1 MNKFTRRIATSLA
14 AFSLLGLA
22 GLPSTSAAK
31 TIEEAVAD
39 GKLTVGIHNRAPW
52 GFRGPDGLVT
62 GFHPDLVRAAFEPL
76 GVKQIDFVI
85 SDFGALIPGLNANR
99 FDMIASGI
107 SITPERCGQVVFS
120 EPDLSVLDGLIVK
133 KGNPKNIHSYAD
145 IAKNPDIKLSG
156 GRGSLNTKN
165 ALDAGVPTDQVLQLT
180 DAQATLAAILSGR
193 ADAATISAPSAQALL
208 ADPNL
213 AGLERAMPFKGLL
226 KADGSEAAMYT
237 AVAFRSKDKDLRDA
251 YNKQLAKMIA
261 DGTVRKIMSKYGF
274 ADSDMAPSKTT
285 LDICAGK

>member
-1 MNKFTRRIATSLA
+1 MNKFTRRIAIGLA
-14 AFSLLGLA
+14 ALSLLGLA

-31 TIEEAVAD
+31 TLDEAIAD
-39 GKLTVGIHNRAPW
+39 GKLTVGIHNRVPW
-52 GFRGPDGLVT
+52 GFRGPEGQVT

-99 FDMIASGI
+99 FDMVASGI
-107 SITPERCGQVVFS
+107 SITPERCGQVIFS

-165 ALDAGVPTDQVLQLT
+165 ALDAGIPNDQVLQLT

-213 AGLERAMPFKGLL
+213 AGLERAMPFLL

-237 AVAFRSKDKDLRDA
+237 AVAFRSKDKDLRDV
-251 YNKQLAKMIA
+251 YNKQLEKMIA

-285 LDICAGK
+285 QDICAGK